1 MQGRPALC
9 QKLEALDGADL
20 PCFFV
25 EKGKRKNRQNLK
37 KAVVILL
44 IFPERVY
51 ISGRVC
57 GGCSAGAG
65 PRGLRGAVRDARY
78 SPSRGLMMT
87 DLDNLKTINDTYG
100 HDWGDIYL
108 RQTAHSLRQNS
119 PGGTVVARLSGG
131 RAGGYRRKG
140 AEVIARWNAR
150 KPSGKKPGLKKQKIS
165 PSVLA
170 LCRYRGRF
178 LSIFTE

>member
-57 GGCSAGAG
+57 GGCSSGVV
-65 PRGLRGAVRDARY
+65 PRGLRGAVREARY
-78 SPSRGLMMT
+78 SPSRGP
-87 DLDNLKTINDTYG
+87 DDDRP
-100 HDWGDIYL
+100 
-108 RQTAHSLRQNS
+108 RQPQEDHQRHLW
-119 PGGTVVARLSGG
+119 PRLG
-131 RAGGYRRKG
+131 
-140 AEVIARWNAR
+140 
-150 KPSGKKPGLKKQKIS
+150 
-165 PSVLA
+165 
-170 LCRYRGRF
+170 
-178 LSIFTE
+178 